1 MAKGRSNS
9 QAGISRV
16 AASQQDTEKQVCE
29 AAAVKGIQEEN
40 TAGDTGAGEGMEET
54 GESIPEDSGYYNVS
68 SEIQEENA
76 VWSTDAG
83 MDAGDSEAEDGGED
97 GQPKELIAV
106 YPILYLA
113 KQYKI
118 GEKLPANDPEMVQA
132 WVDAGTAVWT
142 SEREGRPKAK
152 PAAAA
157 AGLFGRAAFSGSE
170 DGDNLAGRIPTVRA
184 GRR

>member
-1 MAKGRSNS
+1 MAKGRNNS

-40 TAGDTGAGEGMEET
+40 TAE
-54 GESIPEDSGYYNVS
+54 
-68 SEIQEENA
+68 
-76 VWSTDAG
+76 STDAG
-83 MDAGDSEAEDGGED
+83 MDAGDPEAEYGGED

-152 PAAAA
+152 PAAA
-157 AGLFGRAAFSGSE
+157 GLFGRAAFSGSE
-170 DGDNLAGRIPTVRA
+170 DGDNLAGRIPTVRV